1 MTEDQHQPARL
12 AALNFNS
19 VIAFLCAALG
29 IAIFVA
35 IPSQVQEP
43 PRFFGQSSTG
53 LSPKIFPTI
62 VAAGFIIIGA
72 IYGVASLKL
81 REVNH
86 LATLTAQ
93 NVTNLA
99 VTVVIMLAYVFLLRP
114 IGFVASSIVVAT
126 SISLYYGSR
135 DPIGIGIVGVLAPLA
150 IFTLFTKYLSVFL
163 PPFPRF

>member
-1 MTEDQHQPARL
+1 M
-12 AALNFNS
+12 
-19 VIAFLCAALG
+19 
-29 IAIFVA
+29 
-35 IPSQVQEP
+35 
-43 PRFFGQSSTG
+43 
-53 LSPKIFPTI
+53 
-62 VAAGFIIIGA
+62 
-72 IYGVASLKL
+72 ASLKL

>member
-1 MTEDQHQPARL
+1 MTEDHHQPARL